1 MKRFKKL
8 FCFILSVCVFCGL
21 TSAIGK
27 TRIANATGKL
37 YVNLNVG
44 QNIAVII
51 KAEIPDATTASA
63 TFSFIGNDQAGNANE
78 TAYIDTVSGEKEE
91 GGNEWKFTYKGVAPQ
106 YMGKEISVKVDYK
119 NADSDTLITFAQEKI
134 SVKGVIANYL
144 SSTAAELKISEN
156 AFEKLKV
163 LCYDILN
170 YGAAAQKYAN
180 VDKNALVNVGYEESG
195 SKTDFTALTDTIAND
210 GEVKLL
216 QGVKFD
222 YNLQPTV
229 KFTTTYSDLS
239 ATVNGAPA
247 AIEESDGAY
256 KITFADYDVLT
267 LYEPY
272 TFVVKSG
279 ENVIAS
285 SSSTLGAL
293 AKKYNIEIVRAA
305 YTYGESVRKYAKA
318 FMNFT
323 TQVFEAENCAYYI
336 EAKGEH
342 AADDKYTDFETLAPF
357 NYYDGD
363 TACDNYIANGAGGN
377 ASVRNIQGNQEGKN
391 VYFKFTVNTAES
403 GYYKIKTRAV
413 CNNTEKISRMFSV
426 NVNNEKNSDGS
437 LKLVTDKKEQQVYC
451 GNRLSEYADLGG
463 KEYVS
468 YCSRAWWSIIDVGTV
483 FLSKGDNEIRIYMP
497 GGFGGNIDCFEV
509 IDSEEQKTTKI
520 ISYNNEK
527 LERVDVS
534 ETGTV
539 LYLENGKKFSDHVNV
554 KDLDYRHPVR
564 YTLLYM
570 SLTNNTEIPILES
583 MLEGKVDYN
592 KVGEEQVVTV
602 TDPVSGE
609 SASFKLFIKA

>member
-21 TSAIGK
+21 TAAIGK

-63 TFSFIGNDQAGNANE
+63 TFSFVGNDQAGNANE

-119 NADSDTLITFAQEKI
+119 NADSDKLITFAQEKI

-144 SSTAAELKISEN
+144 SSTAEELKISEN

-180 VDKNALVNVGYEESG
+180 VDENALVNVGYEESG
-195 SKTDFTALTDTIAND
+195 SKTDFTALTDAIAND

-247 AIEESDGAY
+247 AIEESDGTY

-272 TFVVKSG
+272 TFVAKSG

-363 TACDNYIANGAGGN
+363 TPCDNYIANGAGGN

-413 CNNTEKISRMFSV
+413 CNNTEKISGMFSV

-592 KVGEEQVVTV
+592 KVGVEQVVTV

-609 SASFKLFIKA
+609 SASFKLLITE

>member
-21 TSAIGK
+21 TAAIGK

-63 TFSFIGNDQAGNANE
+63 TFSFVGNDQAGNANE

-119 NADSDTLITFAQEKI
+119 NADSDKLITFAQEKI

-144 SSTAAELKISEN
+144 SSTAEELKISEN

-195 SKTDFTALTDTIAND
+195 SKTDFTALTDTIVND

-336 EAKGEH
+336 EATGSH
-342 AADDKYTDFETLAPF
+342 AAGDKYANIEGLSVFQ
-357 NYYDGD
+357 YYDGD
-363 TACDNYIANGAGGN
+363 TLCDNYIANGAGGK
-377 ASVRNIQGNQEGKN
+377 AVVSGIQGNQEGKN

-403 GYYKIKTRAV
+403 GYYKIKTRAL
-413 CNNTEKISRMFSV
+413 CNATEKISGMFSV

-468 YCSRAWWSIIDVGTV
+468 YCNRAWWSIIDVGTV

-527 LERVDVS
+527 LERVDAS
-534 ETGTV
+534 ETGIV
-539 LYLENGKKFSDHVNV
+539 LYLENGKRFSDHVNV

-570 SLTNNTEIPILES
+570 SLTNNTEIPVLES

-592 KVGEEQVVTV
+592 KVGVEQLVTV

-609 SASFKLFIKA
+609 SASFKLLITE

>member
-8 FCFILSVCVFCGL
+8 FCFILSVCVLGGL
-21 TSAIGK
+21 TAAIGK

-44 QNIAVII
+44 QNIAVVI

-63 TFSFIGNDQAGNANE
+63 TFSFVGNDQDGNVNE
-78 TAYIDTVSGEKEE
+78 TAYTDTVSGEKEE
-91 GGNEWKFTYKGVAPQ
+91 GGNGWKFTYKGVAPQ

-119 NADSDTLITFAQEKI
+119 NADSDKLITFAQEKI

-144 SSTAAELKISEN
+144 SSSAEELKISEN

-180 VDKNALVNVGYEESG
+180 VDVDTLVNAGYEEGG
-195 SKTDFTALTDTIAND
+195 SKTDFTALTDTIVND
-210 GEVKLL
+210 GEVRLL

-239 ATVNGAPA
+239 ATVNGTPV

-279 ENVIAS
+279 DNVIAS
-285 SSSTLGAL
+285 ASSTLGAL

-323 TQVFEAENCAYYI
+323 TQVFEAEDCTYYI
-336 EAKGEH
+336 ETTESH
-342 AADDKYTDFETLAPF
+342 SADDKYTNIEGLSVFQ
-357 NYYDGD
+357 YYDGD
-363 TACDNYIANGAGGN
+363 TLCDNYIANGAGGK
-377 ASVRNIQGNQEGKN
+377 AVVSGIQGNQNGKD

-403 GYYKIKTRAV
+403 GYRKDFR
-413 CNNTEKISRMFSV
+413 
-426 NVNNEKNSDGS
+426 NV
-437 LKLVTDKKEQQVYC
+437 L
-451 GNRLSEYADLGG
+451 R
-463 KEYVS
+463 
-468 YCSRAWWSIIDVGTV
+468 
-483 FLSKGDNEIRIYMP
+483 
-497 GGFGGNIDCFEV
+497 
-509 IDSEEQKTTKI
+509 
-520 ISYNNEK
+520 
-527 LERVDVS
+527 
-534 ETGTV
+534 
-539 LYLENGKKFSDHVNV
+539 
-554 KDLDYRHPVR
+554 
-564 YTLLYM
+564 
-570 SLTNNTEIPILES
+570 
-583 MLEGKVDYN
+583 
-592 KVGEEQVVTV
+592 
-602 TDPVSGE
+602 
-609 SASFKLFIKA
+609 